1 MSVDIL
7 VLFINCFL
15 ELMESLSNN
24 SYISV
29 FGQFL
34 KGYHVPLIESH
45 ILVSSYVLY
54 LCIRIHIFKKK
65 TQKTKTATSPCTY
78 GLPLY
83 REISSPNRPVRD
95 SVSLS
100 NLPCECAFFWTCKC
114 KFPVRWICCLL
125 FFQELLIFIPCLLRH
140 VCSDTGSLELPQTT
154 RVSCFPCT

>member
-65 TQKTKTATSPCTY
+65 LKKQKQP
-78 GLPLY
+78 PLLVLMDY
-83 REISSPNRPVRD
+83 LYTGKYLHQTDQLEI
-95 SVSLS
+95 L
-100 NLPCECAFFWTCKC
+100 
-114 KFPVRWICCLL
+114 
-125 FFQELLIFIPCLLRH
+125 
-140 VCSDTGSLELPQTT
+140 
-154 RVSCFPCT
+154 